1 MNLASALSA
10 YTALNVAVV
19 VAVLGL
25 LAVES
30 LRRHASAL
38 KLLGFHYWIAGGLAV
53 TALVAAVLPAPQ
65 LFEPS
70 ASIWSAQ
77 EFAGFSPPAL
87 EPVSGYMS
95 FGAGAT
101 NLDAGSVSRAWIA
114 TVLMLLA
121 AGSFRLSR
129 DALALR
135 RIRRQSH
142 CIRRHGRVRIWLND
156 TVRTPF
162 SYWIPGSAHVV
173 LPSYLLERGDHL
185 RMVLAHEL
193 QHHRQRDT
201 VWLYFF
207 RALGWL
213 CALNPFAHLWKRRLG
228 RMQEF
233 ACDEAL
239 ITRRGWSADVY
250 ARCLLDVAARE
261 REAAPGFRLSTPL
274 IRFGD
279 PLVLTRRIEMMMQ
292 PKRLTFIKPLQMSI
306 VAALLALM
314 TLAAYAAGGWVQDRR
329 VTREQAEAMAE
340 RVSANSGFT
349 VVVNDEVLHE
359 LNRYAGTPEG
369 REFMRASLQRFEGYR
384 SEVVASLAKH
394 GVPAEL
400 AAVPLVES
408 GYQNLDASHNR
419 LSSAGIWQ
427 FIPNTAL
434 AFGLRVDGQVDDRLD
449 AERLTDAAG
458 RMLRA
463 DHLRFTDWQLALMA
477 FNMGAHGLQKAID
490 TTGSRDPWTLIRA
503 GHEGDRGYLARVHAA
518 VLIAANPGSVA
529 P

>member
-1 MNLASALSA
+1 
-10 YTALNVAVV
+10 
-19 VAVLGL
+19 
-25 LAVES
+25 
-30 LRRHASAL
+30 
-38 KLLGFHYWIAGGLAV
+38 
-53 TALVAAVLPAPQ
+53 
-65 LFEPS
+65 
-70 ASIWSAQ
+70 
-77 EFAGFSPPAL
+77 
-87 EPVSGYMS
+87 
-95 FGAGAT
+95 
-101 NLDAGSVSRAWIA
+101 
-114 TVLMLLA
+114 
-121 AGSFRLSR
+121 
-129 DALALR
+129 
-135 RIRRQSH
+135 
-142 CIRRHGRVRIWLND
+142 
-156 TVRTPF
+156 
-162 SYWIPGSAHVV
+162 
-173 LPSYLLERGDHL
+173 
-185 RMVLAHEL
+185 
-193 QHHRQRDT
+193 
-201 VWLYFF
+201 
-207 RALGWL
+207 
-213 CALNPFAHLWKRRLG
+213 
-228 RMQEF
+228 
-233 ACDEAL
+233 
-239 ITRRGWSADVY
+239 
-250 ARCLLDVAARE
+250 
-261 REAAPGFRLSTPL
+261 
-274 IRFGD
+274 
-279 PLVLTRRIEMMMQ
+279 MMMQ